1 MNVAIFAFIIDTIIG
16 DPRSR
21 FHPVVLIGKLISFLE
36 RIYYREEDSD
46 QKKFFCGAI
55 LVLLVL
61 FITYD
66 VAAGIIYLSYSIP
79 WEWGTMA
86 VEALLLAFTISPKS
100 LAKAGR
106 GIYALLLTNELDKAR
121 KAVGWIVGRDTAK
134 LDESEVA
141 RATVE
146 TIAENTVDGVIAP
159 LFFFVLGGVPL
170 AVLYRAANT
179 MDSMIGYKY

>member
-1 MNVAIFAFIIDTIIG
+1 MNVAIFAFIIDTIID

-36 RIYYREEDSD
+36 RLYYREADGD
-46 QKKFFCGAI
+46 QKKFLCGAI

-66 VAAGIIYLSYSIP
+66 VAAGIIYLSYAIP

-86 VEALLLAFTISPKS
+86 IEALLLAFTISPKS

-121 KAVGWIVGRDTAK
+121 KAVGWIVGRDTEE
-134 LDESEVA
+134 LD
-141 RATVE
+141 
-146 TIAENTVDGVIAP
+146 
-159 LFFFVLGGVPL
+159 
-170 AVLYRAANT
+170 
-179 MDSMIGYKY
+179 

>member
-79 WEWGTMA
+79 WEWGTMV
-86 VEALLLAFTISPKS
+86 VEALLLSFTI
-100 LAKAGR
+100 
-106 GIYALLLTNELDKAR
+106 
-121 KAVGWIVGRDTAK
+121 
-134 LDESEVA
+134 
-141 RATVE
+141 
-146 TIAENTVDGVIAP
+146 
-159 LFFFVLGGVPL
+159 
-170 AVLYRAANT
+170 
-179 MDSMIGYKY
+179 

>member
-55 LVLLVL
+55 LILLVL

-106 GIYALLLTNELDKAR
+106 GIYALLLTNELD
-121 KAVGWIVGRDTAK
+121 
-134 LDESEVA
+134 
-141 RATVE
+141 
-146 TIAENTVDGVIAP
+146 
-159 LFFFVLGGVPL
+159 
-170 AVLYRAANT
+170 
-179 MDSMIGYKY
+179 